1 MTAKSYD
8 TGRAQGWTR
17 LLSLGHQRCSE
28 PQHKGAVALDLLS
41 CFCFVL
47 SFSATLPPSVPV
59 RQTDR
64 ELSLFVNFLF
74 STRSLSHSV
83 FFFLSFLLLLLLLL
97 LFKHAPRSTNEV
109 AVRSLFRFGTYR
121 PLNGMVRLGADDQA
135 RQGKAGTRI
144 RNRCNGVGCKGFP
157 RFLGSEGQRR
167 HGKYGDGAIVFQ
179 GVYTHLK
186 GGEAD
191 RKGLCCGTNMS
202 WR

>member
-17 LLSLGHQRCSE
+17 LLLLGHQRCSE

-64 ELSLFVNFLF
+64 ELSLFFVNFLF

-83 FFFLSFLLLLLLLL
+83 FSFSFFLLLLI

-121 PLNGMVRLGADDQA
+121 PLNGTVRLGVDDQA
-135 RQGKAGTRI
+135 RQGRDKD
-144 RNRCNGVGCKGFP
+144 K
-157 RFLGSEGQRR
+157 E
-167 HGKYGDGAIVFQ
+167 
-179 GVYTHLK
+179 
-186 GGEAD
+186 
-191 RKGLCCGTNMS
+191 
-202 WR
+202 